1 MPSANITHGGEG
13 SSYFKINSQDFY
25 KSKIGLEHLADRPR
39 NLSRLVGEEQVRY
52 AVEDHTE
59 VVESLEKAELIF
71 VDV

>member
-25 KSKIGLEHLADRPR
+25 KSKAGLEHLANQLNR
-39 NLSRLVGEEQVRY
+39 LEGLVGEEQVRF
-52 AVEDHTE
+52 AVEKHTE
-59 VVESLEKAELIF
+59 VVESLEKAELIL